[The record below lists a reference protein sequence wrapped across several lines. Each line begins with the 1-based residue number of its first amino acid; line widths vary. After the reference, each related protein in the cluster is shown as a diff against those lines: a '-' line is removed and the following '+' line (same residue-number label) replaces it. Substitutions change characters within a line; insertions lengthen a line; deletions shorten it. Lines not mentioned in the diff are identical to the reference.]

1 MGNAE
6 SIDSSAPIGE
16 DEKNYAVSII
26 PRGELAGTSRLQPGT
41 TLRRMGEFISTTTL
55 KERLIAF
62 YAVHNPEKDNIEFV
76 AATWEN
82 HDYNKLNERLQDQYG
97 ACLASFSEGLAV
109 DVSFEQFW
117 EDKGE
122 FTHVKWNLSF
132 PAAPT
137 RNNSGIGPLNRDV
150 KSHTIKLIHA
160 GITGGACTIFLVTK
174 STICSPTRSYINM
187 FCRTEMN

>member
-6 SIDSSAPIGE
+6 STDSSAPIGE

-62 YAVHNPEKDNIEFV
+62 YAVHNPEKDNIAFV

-82 HDYNKLNERLQDQYG
+82 HDFVKLNEGLQDQYG
-97 ACLASFSEGLAV
+97 ACLTSFSEGLAV
-109 DVSFEQFW
+109 AVNFEQFW
-117 EDKGE
+117 EDKGD

-132 PAAPT
+132 PTGPIQ
-137 RNNSGIGPLNRDV
+137 NDSGIGPLSRDD

-160 GITGGACTIFLVTK
+160 GITGGACTIFLVKNPRCVLPHLVT
-174 STICSPTRSYINM
+174 STYFFRM
-187 FCRTEMN
+187 EMN